1 MLLQKLWLIK
11 WGFGGEGEE
20 QLWRQNPLSITN
32 PSAKARI
39 YPLPK
44 QGFTLCLSLR
54 GKRSRG
60 KKEQSFPD
68 KFLAGAGV
76 AAASHR
82 PECRI
87 PGSFSLVFSGL

>member
-39 YPLPK
+39 HPLPLPEREK
-44 QGFTLCLSLR
+44 EPSEEGAELS
-54 GKRSRG
+54 
-60 KKEQSFPD
+60 
-68 KFLAGAGV
+68 
-76 AAASHR
+76 
-82 PECRI
+82 
-87 PGSFSLVFSGL
+87 